1 MEEPIATPP
10 PAPTRGATL
19 FVGVAI
25 TLAALALHFDAFRF
39 PLLIYDDF
47 VILSHSWTA
56 QATGDSLW
64 VPHNEHAMPLGRL
77 LAWATIRISPSAAAL
92 PLLCAAQGAAAL
104 VLALTAIYVMVR
116 TATQS
121 RPLALLAN

>member
-10 PAPTRGATL
+10 PAPTRRATL
-19 FVGVAI
+19 FAGVAI

-47 VILSHSWTA
+47 VILSHSWTG
-56 QATGDSLW
+56 QATRDNLW

-77 LAWATIRISPSAAAL
+77 VAWAEVQGSPSVAAL
-92 PLLCAAQGAAAL
+92 PRVCAAQG
-104 VLALTAIYVMVR
+104 
-116 TATQS
+116 
-121 RPLALLAN
+121 